1 MEKIKDKRIVVLG
14 LAIICLGLIIAIII
28 TMVTGTHG
36 EKQEVHITDEK
47 IVEESDLLGEKD
59 VSATG
64 PVMNET
70 ITSETSTTTLNTTKS
85 PTTTAK
91 SEEIEK
97 AIIPGSLA
105 TLAERRQM
113 IKAIEVLFYMCIH
126 VERISDVSVYDYE
139 TKTTI
144 DGKEYCLIK
153 DLSSISAYRKELS
166 KYLADS
172 VIDKY
177 WFSKDYLKEH
187 NGKLY
192 ILIDCLTGVGQHV
205 GIAVDLPDESTSVS
219 ATYDGIYSV
228 LGKWNMYG
236 YVYYSERY
244 EVEFNYVNGTLKMV
258 NVNDYGPI
266 ADLKNALRP
275 D

>member
-1 MEKIKDKRIVVLG
+1 MVKIKGKNIVVLG
-14 LAIICLGLIIAIII
+14 LAIICLGLIVAIII
-28 TMVTGTHG
+28 TMATRTHG
-36 EKQEVHITDEK
+36 EKQAAYTTDEK
-47 IVEESDLLGEKD
+47 IFEESDVSGRKD
-59 VSATG
+59 IVTT
-64 PVMNET
+64 ET
-70 ITSETSTTTLNTTKS
+70 IVNTTITTTKE
-85 PTTTAK
+85 PTTTMKA
-91 SEEIEK
+91 EVTEK
-97 AIIPGSLA
+97 TIVPGSLA
-105 TLAERRQM
+105 TLTERRQM

-126 VERISDVSVYDYE
+126 VERISDVSVYDYD

-205 GIAVDLPDESTSVS
+205 GIAVDLSDESTPVS
-219 ATYDGIYSV
+219 ATYDGVYSIS
-228 LGKWNMYG
+228 GKWNMYG

-266 ADLKNALRP
+266 ADLKNGLRP